1 MGTDSAAVKDA
12 KVTWK
17 VGGGDQSS
25 RAEQGTLKALDNGQ
39 FSKVSKLE
47 VDVSDW
53 FSGKEVECLVYDKT
67 EGKNIVGKKK
77 IKQGDETV
85 FHFAIQFIGNTAV
98 VVVVDIFSS
107 LSWSC

>member
-1 MGTDSAAVKDA
+1 MKDA

-77 IKQGDETV
+77 IKQGDETF
-85 FHFAIQFIGNTAV
+85 FHFCNSV
-98 VVVVDIFSS
+98 YSLLFSLLGILLYS